1 MSRSEGREV
10 EEEQERRKWRRERGS
25 RRSHRTPDA
34 HKDAARNT
42 LAYYRYIRGLLQVGR
57 AGEKGTWRVS
67 FLLPLSNF
75 MLLIF
80 VSSEI
85 WLFLFNCR
93 LLRFLFYR
101 CSGLF
106 TILLFCFTLFALN
119 CAAFLWLFTYNYLF
133 NFFCLTHV
141 FFIFLLA
148 RQAVESF
155 MSQPSPAHT
164 HSNTMSFFPLLIF
177 LLLWYGSEK
186 PPLTDDDV
194 STDGNL
200 AQHWITLGI
209 SSALCQRRCLRR
221 RRCPPNR
228 LC

>member
-42 LAYYRYIRGLLQVGR
+42 LAYYRYIRGLLQVGK

-141 FFIFLLA
+141 FFYFFVSSAGCWIFY
-148 RQAVESF
+148 EPTITS
-155 MSQPSPAHT
+155 T
-164 HSNTMSFFPLLIF
+164 HSLQHDVFFPVAYF
-177 LLLWYGSEK
+177 SSFVVW
-186 PPLTDDDV
+186 
-194 STDGNL
+194 
-200 AQHWITLGI
+200 LGKT
-209 SSALCQRRCLRR
+209 SVNRR
-221 RRCPPNR
+221 RRVHWWKSRPTLNYPWHQFCPLPAS
-228 LC
+228 LPPSTPLPA